1 MKIQFISLFFVSLFI
16 LPFVASAESPYGK
29 IDVYYNGKLYPESET
44 AKPVLKIGEPF
55 TLSFNL
61 TVTQKSEVSVQLSEI
76 SKGDFQ
82 IIDGPVLQ
90 MDKYIHE
97 VLEKDESRIYNWTV
111 IPTENWA
118 GGSMPINF
126 VYQIDDY
133 NGFETLVKGEFTA
146 AYITVSEEYYN
157 DIAPAKTATNSTNE
171 EPAKAPGFML
181 PVAVGM
187 LLLAGICRRN
197 T

>member
-1 MKIQFISLFFVSLFI
+1 MKIQLFSLFFVSLFI
-16 LPFVASAESPYGK
+16 IPFVVSAESPYGK
-29 IDVYYNGKLYPESET
+29 IDVYYNGKLYPGSET
-44 AKPVLKIGEPF
+44 AKPVLKIDEPF

-61 TVTQKSEVSVQLSEI
+61 TVNQKSEVSVQLSEI

-82 IIDGPVLQ
+82 IVDGPVLE

-111 IPTENWA
+111 VPTENWA

-133 NGFETLVKGEFTA
+133 SGFDTLVKGEFTA
-146 AYITVSEEYYN
+146 AYVTVSEEYYE
-157 DIAPAKTATNSTNE
+157 DKPVETPTETITE
-171 EPAKAPGFML
+171 EPPKAPGFML

-187 LLLAGICRRN
+187 LLLAGMCRRN